1 MLVTVPS
8 SHLRSFLWPD
18 GPVPS
23 EHVVVTHQGQST
35 AGTRVCFVLTRS
47 RRLPQTLALK
57 GSSGPPVQALPRACP
72 SPATVLPP
80 VGVGVAGDQAPPV
93 FQASAALR
101 L

>member
-57 GSSGPPVQALPRACP
+57 GSSGPRCRPFRAR
-72 SPATVLPP
+72 AR
-80 VGVGVAGDQAPPV
+80 APPPS
-93 FQASAALR
+93 FPPWGWASRGTR
-101 L
+101 LLLFFRPRQL